1 MIYRGISGKAPGGVG
16 LFFLLASFE
25 VKNPRSLNY
34 GHLRIQRANSPIYIA
49 QSICVRDLGRC
60 RVKKVWL
67 MQYYSTYLN
76 KGNSFIVR
84 KDGKVIKMC
93 TLCLKSKRFT
103 REKLMIVGI
112 LIWLI
117 LIQKKKKPSI
127 EINFLG
133 LPRK

>member
-1 MIYRGISGKAPGGVG
+1 MYLSLQFLHILIWVFFVKMIKGFYIG
-16 LFFLLASFE
+16 LC
-25 VKNPRSLNY
+25 NQ
-34 GHLRIQRANSPIYIA
+34 IANSLIYIE

-76 KGNSFIVR
+76 KANSFIVR